1 MSWLGFRGLIRNFS
15 RIFVSVYKNRKG
27 GNLQPDIVYK
37 PARVS
42 TFFCAYEYCFYF
54 VFVAFRQARH
64 ALFSLFAV

>member
-1 MSWLGFRGLIRNFS
+1 MYSSGFRGLIRNS
-15 RIFVSVYKNRKG
+15 SCIFFPYKNRKG
-27 GNLQPDIVYK
+27 GDFQPDIVSK

-42 TFFCAYEYCFYF
+42 TFFCAYECCFYF